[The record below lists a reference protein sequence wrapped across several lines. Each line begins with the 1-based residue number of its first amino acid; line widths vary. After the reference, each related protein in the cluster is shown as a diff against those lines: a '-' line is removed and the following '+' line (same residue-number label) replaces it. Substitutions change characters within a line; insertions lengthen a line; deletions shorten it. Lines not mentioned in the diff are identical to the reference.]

1 MELELARAAALDQLR
16 HKLASFA
23 AKAGLRNVPLLTFE
37 RWRFAAKW
45 AEDEPQL
52 AAAAAGLGDAAQ
64 QEPQGSSQPQ
74 PQQQQG
80 QKAQKQKQAGKQSSK
95 HQPLCDPVIPF
106 GSLTV
111 APETGLVSDLIIA
124 GVDAA
129 AAVDVATQLAAAA
142 AALAGGLVKKR
153 QQLASGKA
161 VSCGRLGVEVHKHSL
176 DLTCGGMFVKI
187 SRPAYGKLARLYRQH
202 WLTTTAA
209 AAGGGPGT
217 AGGAADLVCTVG
229 LPPSE
234 ALAQLQLLQAASR
247 TAAAAT
253 AADPPVKR
261 HKATHET
268 AAEDESDSGSGS
280 DSEGGSDSGNLGP
293 EGAAAAGLQSVQG
306 ISSKSGCS
314 PSQRQYLDA
323 EAQLA
328 EVEQQQPDADDD
340 GGGGGSSTNS
350 SSSARE
356 QFHARLFA
364 LLLRYKSI
372 QGHGFQAAAGP
383 NVFDLLRQQL
393 SVGFECFASPLNAHF
408 SRFGSAFPDV
418 DAPFGS
424 SGSFFRMKPR
434 HGSYEVNPP
443 FVPSILTAAAQH
455 MLQLL
460 QAAEADGGALGFV
473 VLMPGW
479 QEVPGWQLLNSSSF
493 LRQSLLIAAADH
505 GYCDGASHQRRD
517 LYRQSPYDSSIMF
530 LQTSAAAKKWPVSQQ
545 LRQELQHAFAACCP
559 SAAAVE
565 RQKKQ
570 RGAKD
575 LEARGY
581 GVPVQK
587 AAVQALGAAAGRSAA
602 ASKDKQKK
610 KKKKKGALA
619 KPQAS

>member
-1 MELELARAAALDQLR
+1 MNKLLLALPSGALLHERAGC
-16 HKLASFA
+16 HP
-23 AKAGLRNVPLLTFE
+23 V
-37 RWRFAAKW
+37 
-45 AEDEPQL
+45 
-52 AAAAAGLGDAAQ
+52 
-64 QEPQGSSQPQ
+64 
-74 PQQQQG
+74 
-80 QKAQKQKQAGKQSSK
+80 
-95 HQPLCDPVIPF
+95 LCH
-106 GSLTV
+106 
-111 APETGLVSDLIIA
+111 
-124 GVDAA
+124 
-129 AAVDVATQLAAAA
+129 AVL
-142 AALAGGLVKKR
+142 
-153 QQLASGKA
+153 
-161 VSCGRLGVEVHKHSL
+161 CRLQ
-176 DLTCGGMFVKI
+176 I

-372 QGHGFQAAAGP
+372 QGHGFQVSGVFEAFQGATAPEGIRAGATAHVSRQLPVLGISAGSTGMERLFVTLPSRSWLAGP
-383 NVFDLLRQQL
+383 
-393 SVGFECFASPLNAHF
+393 
-408 SRFGSAFPDV
+408 
-418 DAPFGS
+418 
-424 SGSFFRMKPR
+424 
-434 HGSYEVNPP
+434 
-443 FVPSILTAAAQH
+443 
-455 MLQLL
+455 
-460 QAAEADGGALGFV
+460 
-473 VLMPGW
+473 W
-479 QEVPGWQLLNSSSF
+479 
-493 LRQSLLIAAADH
+493 LIAWCWQA
-505 GYCDGASHQRRD
+505 
-517 LYRQSPYDSSIMF
+517 
-530 LQTSAAAKKWPVSQQ
+530 VSF
-545 LRQELQHAFAACCP
+545 HA
-559 SAAAVE
+559 
-565 RQKKQ
+565 
-570 RGAKD
+570 
-575 LEARGY
+575 
-581 GVPVQK
+581 
-587 AAVQALGAAAGRSAA
+587 
-602 ASKDKQKK
+602 
-610 KKKKKGALA
+610 
-619 KPQAS
+619 